1 MTFSASEIDVMV
13 RRMTK
18 NELCGSVSAGETPTE
33 EGVSVLGQSDAGP
46 VLDEHAVRAFHIRL
60 QETEKELVDARA
72 NNDIGKIEAL
82 ESEKGW
88 IESELANAKGLG
100 GEIRKLGND
109 RNKVRNR
116 VGNAIRRALGKIKHY
131 DRPLSDHLQKPIL
144 NLGHTLSYVPRDGL
158 IWSSTPNQNN

>member
-1 MTFSASEIDVMV
+1 MV

-46 VLDEHAVRAFHIRL
+46 VLDKDAVRTYHIRL
-60 QETEKELVDARA
+60 NEIEEELGDARA
-72 NNDIGKIEAL
+72 NNDLGKIDAL

-88 IESELANAKGLG
+88 IESELGTAKGLG

-116 VGNAIRRALGKIKHY
+116 VGNAIRRALEKIKQY

-158 IWSSTPNQNN
+158 TWSLKPNQNS